1 MGESKKVTFI
11 KSLIIAFGM
20 FSAIPVPRI
29 DWNGRN
35 MRYMLAAFPL
45 VGVVISI
52 LLAAW
57 FIFGVQFAFVLHRGF
72 SPVFLAL
79 GFTLIPVFVTGGIH
93 LDGFMDTCDALA
105 SHAPREIKLEILKD
119 SNSGAFAVLGC
130 VVYFLCY
137 FVLSLEIFNILCG
150 EVVARRFENH
160 FAQLMAFVPLL
171 PVFVI
176 SRLLSAFAVATFPIA
191 KDSGLVHTFATK
203 SAKRFTAVWCY
214 FWFLVISGGLIY
226 LFNFQGIAF
235 VAASLAM
242 LCFYYVSAVRNF
254 GGITGDTAGW
264 FVQMCELAGL
274 AVFFIGLR

>member
-1 MGESKKVTFI
+1 MIGESKNLSFI
-11 KSLIIAFGM
+11 KSVIIAFGM

-29 DWNGRN
+29 DWNGKN
-35 MRYMLAAFPL
+35 MRYMMAAFPL
-45 VGVVISI
+45 VGVVIAI
-52 LLAAW
+52 LCGGW
-57 FIFGVQFAFVLHRGF
+57 FILGQILSCVHKGF
-72 SPVFLAL
+72 SPLFMAL

-93 LDGFMDTCDALA
+93 LDGFMDTCDALG
-105 SHAPREIKLEILKD
+105 SHASREKKLEILKD
-119 SNSGAFAVLGC
+119 SHSGAFAVLGC
-130 VVYFLCY
+130 VIYFLCY

-150 EVVARRFENH
+150 EVAAHMFENH

-176 SRLLSAFAVATFPIA
+176 SRLLSAFTVATFPIA

-203 SAKRFTAVWCY
+203 SAKRFTAIWSY

-226 LFNFQGIAF
+226 LFNFEGIAF
-235 VAASLAM
+235 VATSLSM
-242 LCFYYVSAVRNF
+242 LCFYYVVAVRNF

-264 FVQMCELAGL
+264 FVQICELAGL